1 MCSDGPNLGQNTDN
15 NGDDV
20 PVLYLISETY
30 NAESRLFV
38 ITRLEMFVQGT
49 QIQVNHDTYL
59 ALLYLSVSLLSRDT
73 VTLLSS
79 IVNAE

>member
-73 VTLLSS
+73 VTLPPST
-79 IVNAE
+79 VNAE